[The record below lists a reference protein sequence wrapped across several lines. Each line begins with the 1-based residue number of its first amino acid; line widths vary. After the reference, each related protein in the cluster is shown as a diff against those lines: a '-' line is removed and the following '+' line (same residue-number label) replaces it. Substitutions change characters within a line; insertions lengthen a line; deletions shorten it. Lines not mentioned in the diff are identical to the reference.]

1 MQIDNIKN
9 YIKKTNQE
17 DFINIANEIYELT
30 THLNDTYPGYKEWFY
45 EKQIKGCLTQ
55 NRNIIFIRNKEG
67 KIIALSCLKKEQ
79 EEKKICTLFILD
91 KYRKQGLGSLLIEE
105 SMKFLETTKPLI
117 TLTKDKLPMFK
128 KIITKYNWKLTRI
141 IDGIY
146 NDDIKEFYFNDQL
159 TTKISKKNQ
168 KKLPK

>member
-1 MQIDNIKN
+1 
-9 YIKKTNQE
+9 
-17 DFINIANEIYELT
+17 
-30 THLNDTYPGYKEWFY
+30 
-45 EKQIKGCLTQ
+45 
-55 NRNIIFIRNKEG
+55 
-67 KIIALSCLKKEQ
+67 
-79 EEKKICTLFILD
+79 
-91 KYRKQGLGSLLIEE
+91 
-105 SMKFLETTKPLI
+105 MKFLETTKPLI

-159 TTKISKKNQ
+159 TTKISKKNP